1 MHPTP
6 LPQSL
11 GRFKKDQFVG
21 TSSEKGLESPTF
33 SQVSVTS
40 RKSSSF
46 EIKQIAK
53 WMSCLQVILRLPTQ
67 RRGVRQWEDLERWSW
82 VTGKIHWYA
91 TSSECHETKWP
102 HPSPYWKRSKP
113 SRDGDKRD
121 SLSFSLTAIPPLFT
135 FLLLRFLPWKF
146 RGSRLWQAGTVVKK
160 GGVGY
165 LSMEVSDQC
174 LIKPQ

>member
-1 MHPTP
+1 MNVLFTSDLAFTNPILTCAGSQSSCAARHSERRLQGFTP
-6 LPQSL
+6 L
-11 GRFKKDQFVG
+11 R
-21 TSSEKGLESPTF
+21 
-33 SQVSVTS
+33 
-40 RKSSSF
+40 
-46 EIKQIAK
+46 QI
-53 WMSCLQVILRLPTQ
+53 
-67 RRGVRQWEDLERWSW
+67 RGVRQWEDLERWSW

-146 RGSRLWQAGTVVKK
+146 HGSRLWQAGTVVKK